1 MKRFF
6 LTVLLLNMLLATAIA
21 QYIPVDTA
29 RINKAYNTL
38 TKGNRTSET
47 EMEFLEAYPTTWFEF
62 YMTYSYLYDDTNQNI
77 MCDMCSEHISTL
89 FGLSH
94 INDTVLCQKI
104 INLSIGMKDSGECT
118 GVFQDYLIGYILNHE
133 KLVFDLLSKL
143 RKGHLMEF
151 WQFCWSTVTECSRVA
166 QFEELYNRNKE
177 KYPEIMEASS
187 IAFEN
192 FYDGINYPTLL
203 PHKEEMYKR
212 EFINKNYNTIF
223 DDYEK

>member
-6 LTVLLLNMLLATAIA
+6 LTVLLFNMLFATANA

-29 RINKAYNTL
+29 RINKSYNTL
-38 TKGNRTSET
+38 AKGNRTSET

-94 INDTVLCQKI
+94 INDTILCKKI

-177 KYPEIMEASS
+177 KYPEIMEVSRV
-187 IAFEN
+187 AFEN